1 MSPAGSSQ
9 VARGL
14 LSGQHLLAEEP
25 QPAAGR
31 TGQGAARGVAGAQG
45 LAFNED
51 KTKIVHLNEGFDLL
65 LGFGIRRYPN
75 RKQPITSS
83 ATATTTR

>member
-1 MSPAGSSQ
+1 M
-9 VARGL
+9 
-14 LSGQHLLAEEP
+14 
-25 QPAAGR
+25 
-31 TGQGAARGVAGAQG
+31 AGAQG

-51 KTKIVHLNEGFDLL
+51 KTKIVHLNEGFDFL

-83 ATATTTR
+83 ATATTR

>member
-1 MSPAGSSQ
+1 M
-9 VARGL
+9 
-14 LSGQHLLAEEP
+14 
-25 QPAAGR
+25 
-31 TGQGAARGVAGAQG
+31 AGAQG